1 MSEDSIKHISWKE
14 GKLHLLDQR
23 LLPHK
28 ITFKVCESHRDVEMA
43 IKEMYVRGA
52 PAIGISAAF
61 GLVLAA
67 GEALSKNYSSAKTRE
82 LLKAASADLESSRPT
97 AVNLKWAIDKAE
109 SWLTDNIE
117 ASTEE
122 IYTGLE
128 TLAKNIFTDDIS
140 NNRKIGFNG
149 SKLVPQNAAIL
160 THCNAG
166 ALATGGYGTALGVI
180 RAASEEGKKVSVF
193 VDETRPLLQGA
204 RITAFELLEEDIPA
218 TLITD
223 NSAGHIM
230 SAGKIDLI
238 VVGADRIAANG
249 DAANKIG
256 TYSLAVLAKHHGIPF
271 YIAAPLSTI
280 DLNISSGAGIV
291 IEKRSENEVTS
302 IGDIAIAPEG
312 MKALNYAFDITPA
325 ELITAIITE
334 NGVIE
339 KPDKVKIAD
348 IFTKGGALFEKHIN

>member
-1 MSEDSIKHISWKE
+1 MSNNSIEHIAWRE

-28 ITFKVCESHRDVEMA
+28 IAFKVCESHRDVVTA

-61 GLVLAA
+61 GIVLAA
-67 GEALSKNYSSAKTRE
+67 GEALSKSFSSGKTRE
-82 LLKAASADLESSRPT
+82 LLKTASSDLEGSRPT
-97 AVNLKWAIDKAE
+97 AVNLKWATSKAK
-109 SWLTDNIE
+109 SWLSDNIE

-128 TLAKNIFTDDIS
+128 MLARDIFADDIS

-149 SKLVPQNAAIL
+149 LKLVPQNAAIL

-180 RAASEEGKKVSVF
+180 RAAVEEGKKVSVF

-204 RITAFELLEEDIPA
+204 RITAFELIEEGIPA

-223 NSAGHIM
+223 NSAGYIM
-230 SAGKIDLI
+230 SAGKVDLI

-256 TYSLAVLAKHHGIPF
+256 TYSLAVLAKYHGIPF
-271 YIAAPLSTI
+271 YVAAPLSTI
-280 DLNISSGAGIV
+280 DLSISSGAEVV
-291 IEKRSENEVTS
+291 IEERSENEITF
-302 IGDIAIAPEG
+302 IGGNSIAPEG
-312 MKALNYAFDITPA
+312 IKALNYAFDITPA

-348 IFTKGGALFEKHIN
+348 IFTKGDTFLEKHTD